1 MSTTS
6 SVKSNSSIDSPII
19 LCSACLC
26 RSAISLRS
34 RLQFMWRGGW
44 CACPKLNLGLSFPFL
59 LYSLFLNFDIGL
71 DSSRAQSVI
80 GHTVSIRVRREG
92 YVSGLHS
99 FTVLV
104 LLARA
109 YRYTRMFGSYP
120 SACCPADGRL
130 MVIVP
135 RACGCSPSA

>member
-6 SVKSNSSIDSPII
+6 SVKSINSSIDSPNI

-59 LYSLFLNFDIGL
+59 LYSLFLNSDIGL
-71 DSSRAQSVI
+71 DSSRAQSMI
-80 GHTVSIRVRREG
+80 GHYLFGNLKSNIKYATSINI
-92 YVSGLHS
+92 
-99 FTVLV
+99 
-104 LLARA
+104 
-109 YRYTRMFGSYP
+109 P
-120 SACCPADGRL
+120 
-130 MVIVP
+130 
-135 RACGCSPSA
+135 